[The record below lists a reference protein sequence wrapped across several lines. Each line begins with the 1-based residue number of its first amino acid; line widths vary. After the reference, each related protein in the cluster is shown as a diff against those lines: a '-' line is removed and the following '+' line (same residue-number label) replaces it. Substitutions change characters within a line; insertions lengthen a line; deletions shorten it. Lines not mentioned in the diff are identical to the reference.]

1 MGNEAVQSARAYLA
15 DLSRLFEAV
24 EASAA
29 GDARME
35 VDAAVAAAVDML
47 GELRRSGRKA
57 MLIGNGGSAAIVS
70 HMQND
75 LFKMVGLR
83 ALVFTE
89 QPLLTAL
96 SNDDGYDT
104 VFRQPVSR
112 WAEPGDLLIAVSSSG
127 ESNNI
132 VTAVAAARERGCKTV
147 TFSGFKPGNRLR
159 QMGDLNF
166 YVPMVNYGYV
176 ELTHSI
182 LGHCISDFAAV
193 GKG

>member
-1 MGNEAVQSARAYLA
+1 MRNEAVQSARAYLA